1 MSMLPNSLKL
11 LLDIT
16 QGVVKGDTHAK
27 HRLDAITASAEMPAE
42 VVDLAEQIN
51 ALAVQNDAREFRLEL
66 MIEDLLAAQAA
77 LESARR
83 DALTGL
89 PNRGLFH
96 ELLNQA
102 CADAQREGHGLA
114 LMFVDLDRFKH
125 VNDTMGHDAGD
136 ELLIQ
141 VSARLRACVREGDV
155 VARLGGDE
163 FTVILSPL
171 TDKETSIRIAERI
184 VSDLQMEFALS
195 LGSAQI
201 GGSIGMSLFPEDA
214 TQPVTLLKNADV
226 AMYQAK
232 GAGRNTYRLY
242 GRAMFNG
249 ASQQAR

>member
-1 MSMLPNSLKL
+1 MSPFANPLSL

-16 QGVVKGDTHAK
+16 QGVVKGDPHAQR
-27 HRLDAITASAEMPAE
+27 RLDAVTASAEMPTE
-42 VVDLAEQIN
+42 VVELAEQIN

-96 ELLNQA
+96 ELLSQA
-102 CADAQREGHGLA
+102 CADARRDGHGLA
-114 LMFVDLDRFKH
+114 LMFVDLDRFKT
-125 VNDTMGHDAGD
+125 VNDTLGHDAGD

-141 VSARLRACVREGDV
+141 VSERLRACVREGDV

-171 TDKETSIRIAERI
+171 ADKETGIRIAERI
-184 VSDLQMEFALS
+184 VADLHREFALS
-195 LGSAQI
+195 LGVAHI
-201 GGSIGMSLFPEDA
+201 GVSIGISLFPEDA

-232 GAGRNTYRLY
+232 EAGRNTYRLY
-242 GRAMFNG
+242 GDRRA
-249 ASQQAR
+249 S

>member
-1 MSMLPNSLKL
+1 MSPLPKPINL

-16 QGVVKGDTHAK
+16 RGVVKGDPLSK
-27 HRLDAITASAEMPAE
+27 RRLDAITSSAEMPTE
-42 VVDLAEQIN
+42 VVDLAEQISVL
-51 ALAVQNDAREFRLEL
+51 ALQNDAREFRLEL

-77 LESARR
+77 LETARH

-96 ELLNQA
+96 ELLDKA
-102 CADAQREGHGLA
+102 CADARHEGHGLA
-114 LMFVDLDRFKH
+114 LMFVDLDRFKS

-136 ELLIQ
+136 ELLVQ

-171 TDKETSIRIAERI
+171 ADKETSIRIAERI

-195 LGSAQI
+195 LGLAHI

-214 TQPVTLLKNADV
+214 TQPVALLKNADI

-232 GAGRNTYRLY
+232 EAGRNTYRLY
-242 GRAMFNG
+242 GGDRA
-249 ASQQAR
+249 AVQR